1 MIKKEILKEKLD
13 RYFDITGRG
22 FAKIKENIINGKNI
36 EASEI
41 ITMVS
46 NYYSD
51 ARHFESE
58 GNWVNA
64 FAALNYA
71 HGWIDA
77 GVRLGIFDVD
87 DRDLFTVK

>member
-1 MIKKEILKEKLD
+1 MEDRITREKLD
-13 RYFDITGRG
+13 RYFDITGRA
-22 FAKIKENIINGKNI
+22 FAEVKENIVEGKEA

-41 ITMVS
+41 VSMVS

-58 GNWVNA
+58 GKWVLA

-71 HGWIDA
+71 HGWLDC
-77 GVRLGIFDVD
+77 GVRTGVFDVT